1 MSLANRFAYLYASF
15 YRSIVFLFTLILERP
30 FYLLLDLKKLFLSKL
45 KSYIC
50 LIFDL
55 LFSYSLFKVHFG
67 YFVKYP

>member
-1 MSLANRFAYLYASF
+1 MSFANRLFFIAQLYFSLP
-15 YRSIVFLFTLILERP
+15 LFWKDL

-55 LFSYSLFKVHFG
+55 LFSYSLFKVLA
-67 YFVKYP
+67 